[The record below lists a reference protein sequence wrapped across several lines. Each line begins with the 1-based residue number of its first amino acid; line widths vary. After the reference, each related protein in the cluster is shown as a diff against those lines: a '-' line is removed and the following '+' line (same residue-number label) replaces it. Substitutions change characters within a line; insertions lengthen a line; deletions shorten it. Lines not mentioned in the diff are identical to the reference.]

1 MKRDMNL
8 IRDLLNIID
17 HADYP
22 GVINR
27 YGLNPYE
34 PRVQYHLR
42 LLSEAGFI
50 RGVGQTSDG
59 AISVRLTWQG
69 HEFLEMTRSDEIW
82 ERAKR
87 FVIERTQGLSAAALQ
102 ATLAAWSQGAAND
115 IEPWR
120 YVERRPEIVRE
131 PQSHHAVHNG
141 SVHNGAGRNGNGASS
156 TTEFRPW
163 RPSVRLAPYYWWDQP
178 NTSDSH
184 FQLQVTNSGPAD
196 ATPVYGF

>member
-8 IRDLLNIID
+8 IRELLNVVE

-50 RGVGQTSDG
+50 RPVGQTSDG
-59 AISVRLTWQG
+59 AVSVRLTWQG
-69 HEFLEMTRSDEIW
+69 HEFLEMTRNDEVW

-87 FVIERTQGLSAAALQ
+87 YVVERTQGLSAAALQ
-102 ATLAAWSQGAAND
+102 ATLASWSQGAATD
-115 IEPWR
+115 IDPWR
-120 YVERRPEIVRE
+120 YLERRPWEVARE
-131 PQSHHAVHNG
+131 TQPVAPSK
-141 SVHNGAGRNGNGASS
+141 NGNGHAPKAR
-156 TTEFRPW
+156 EDREW
-163 RPSVRLAPYYWWDQP
+163 RLPRLAPYYWWEQP
-178 NTSDSH
+178 HAAESH
-184 FQLQVTNSGPAD
+184 FQLQVTNNGPAD
-196 ATPVYGF
+196 ALPVYGF